1 MFNFFRSRIYYNTCV
16 KQREQL
22 LELLEMFPFKLG
34 QEVYD
39 VQLRNAQGKYTKKK
53 PSIEHCL
60 INKVVVD
67 EKNYFSIVKR
77 FRNNDV
83 FLDFDTADA
92 YLMDICEDSTK
103 DEV

>member
-53 PSIEHCL
+53 PSIEHCR

-103 DEV
+103 NEV